1 VGGVPGAV
9 QRGGGAEMLVDYGGH
24 FSSVGRGED
33 MGRECYLKVHEVAW
47 GSYDAA

>member
-24 FSSVGRGED
+24 FFKRREGGRHGKRMLSE
-33 MGRECYLKVHEVAW
+33 GPRGCLGVV
-47 GSYDAA
+47 